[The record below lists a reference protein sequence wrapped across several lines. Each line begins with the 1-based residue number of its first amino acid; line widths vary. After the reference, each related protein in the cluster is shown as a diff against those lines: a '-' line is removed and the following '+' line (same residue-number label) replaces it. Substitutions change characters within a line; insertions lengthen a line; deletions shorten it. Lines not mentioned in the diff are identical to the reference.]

1 MQLFK
6 ERVVVICVLILQ
18 CKTVICKT
26 MLAEINTQLSSRDL
40 VCLQQFLSD
49 NILFNFP
56 LSIPVILKYGTL
68 TGLTHHPVLNLLM
81 F

>member
-1 MQLFK
+1 
-6 ERVVVICVLILQ
+6 
-18 CKTVICKT
+18 